1 VKAGCASLGT
11 DAAYQRDSEEKQNDE
26 VPELSLRSRLH
37 LRGLHLQD
45 EQLTIAGGVGR
56 PRPNLMSETSLSTI
70 LDHRKQFLG
79 FVQRRVSDSEV
90 AEDILQAAYMRALQ
104 HEGEIRRGESVVAWF
119 YRVLRNAVIDYYRR
133 RSSEN
138 RALEAWGRELETAV
152 VPSHETH
159 DEVCGCLGGV
169 LDSIKPDYAEVLRA
183 VDLGEQPLQDFA
195 RERNISA
202 SNAGVRAHRARTA
215 LRKQLIR
222 TCGSC
227 AEHACL
233 DCICRR

>member
-1 VKAGCASLGT
+1 M
-11 DAAYQRDSEEKQNDE
+11 
-26 VPELSLRSRLH
+26 PELSLRPYLH
-37 LRGLHLQD
+37 LHCLHLQD
-45 EQLTIAGGVGR
+45 EQLTIAGGVRR
-56 PRPNLMSETSLSTI
+56 PRLNLMSETSLSTI

-79 FVQRRVSDSEV
+79 FVQRRVSDPAI

-104 HEGEIRRGESVVAWF
+104 HEGDIQRDESVVAWF

-138 RALEAWGRELETAV
+138 KALEAWGRELETAV

-159 DEVCGCLGGV
+159 NEVCGCLGGV
-169 LDSIKPDYAEVLRA
+169 LDTIKPDYAEVLRA

-195 RERNISA
+195 RERNLSA
-202 SNAGVRAHRARTA
+202 SNAGVRAHRARAA
-215 LRKQLIR
+215 LRKQLIK